1 MPKVVDETP
10 AGEPVVEVRGVR
22 LVLREH
28 ATFFNRL
35 VPCSNCGRETPG
47 VAVRTPADLD
57 APPGPAT
64 CRVCRR
70 ATTAAAPAAEPA
82 RAVDTAGP
90 AIAALEARVD
100 ELQAALAEQAAGAV
114 PTEAP
119 GEEVAAELAALAERI
134 GRLEAASTG
143 REGVA
148 EVAALGKRLTQRLDK
163 LETGANAGGAVAAEV
178 AALGKRLDKL
188 ETRGR
193 TTAAETGRVEAM
205 ERRVEQLAALMA
217 ERESRIEEQLA
228 KTQAAAEAAAA
239 KVDTRVRA
247 VESTVAQAAGEMDE
261 LGDLHAALDVGLG
274 KLRSDLAAVRDNQ
287 RDLSLLQDEFDRRL
301 ETVAAIQRAVT
312 AAEEGK
318 GRRGG
323 KKAAE
328 FTTQLAAA
336 QVATDEL
343 AKEQKQLRAQLS
355 VIELATDRAADTA
368 SKAWAQVATISPL
381 RMGLDDLEE
390 RLDIQNEA
398 LAALTDTVQS
408 LLRSGPA
415 AKPPPPKPAPTKA
428 AAAKAPAAKAPA
440 AGKAPRTTKGAAP
453 RR

>member
-1 MPKVVDETP
+1 MPKVLDETP

-35 VPCSNCGRETPG
+35 VPCSTCGRETPG

-64 CRVCRR
+64 CRECRR
-70 ATTAAAPAAEPA
+70 ATAAPAPVPA
-82 RAVDTAGP
+82 QAPPPAPVADTAGP
-90 AIAALEARVD
+90 AIEALAARVD
-100 ELQAALAEQAAGAV
+100 EVQAALAEQAAR
-114 PTEAP
+114 P
-119 GEEVAAELAALAERI
+119 GPPPEL
-134 GRLEAASTG
+134 
-143 REGVA
+143 
-148 EVAALGKRLTQRLDK
+148 
-163 LETGANAGGAVAAEV
+163 

-188 ETRGR
+188 ETKGR
-193 TTAAETGRVEAM
+193 TTAAEAGRVEAM

-217 ERESRIEEQLA
+217 ERESRLEELLA

-239 KVDTRVRA
+239 KVEARVRA
-247 VESTVAQAAGEMDE
+247 VESRVEETTGEMGE

-274 KLRSDLAAVRDNQ
+274 QLRSDLAAVRDNQ

-390 RLDIQNEA
+390 RLEIQNEA

-415 AKPPPPKPAPTKA
+415 AKPAASKAPAPKPA
-428 AAAKAPAAKAPA
+428 AAKPPAAKAPA
-440 AGKAPRTTKGAAP
+440 ASKAARTTKSAAP
-453 RR
+453 RK

>member
-1 MPKVVDETP
+1 VPKVLDETP

-35 VPCSNCGRETPG
+35 VPCSTCGRETPG

-64 CRVCRR
+64 CRECRR
-70 ATTAAAPAAEPA
+70 ATAAPAPVPA
-82 RAVDTAGP
+82 QAPPPAPVADTAGP
-90 AIAALEARVD
+90 AIEALAARVD
-100 ELQAALAEQAAGAV
+100 EVQAALAEQAARAV
-114 PTEAP
+114 PP
-119 GEEVAAELAALAERI
+119 PEL
-134 GRLEAASTG
+134 
-143 REGVA
+143 
-148 EVAALGKRLTQRLDK
+148 AALGKRLDK
-163 LETGANAGGAVAAEV
+163 LEAGTGGADVAPEL

-188 ETRGR
+188 ETKGR
-193 TTAAETGRVEAM
+193 TTAAEAGRVEAM

-217 ERESRIEEQLA
+217 ERESRLEEVLA
-228 KTQAAAEAAAA
+228 KTLAAAEAAAA
-239 KVDTRVRA
+239 KVEARVRA
-247 VESTVAQAAGEMDE
+247 VESRVEETTGEMGE

-274 KLRSDLAAVRDNQ
+274 QLRSDLAAVRDNQ

-390 RLDIQNEA
+390 RLEIQNEA

-415 AKPPPPKPAPTKA
+415 AKPAASKAPAPKPA
-428 AAAKAPAAKAPA
+428 AAKPPAAKAPA
-440 AGKAPRTTKGAAP
+440 ASKAARTTKSAAP
-453 RR
+453 RK